1 MFFEIGE
8 PASEIR
14 RMICGSLLHIIE
26 KGVDA
31 QISFAGNFRMTHGK
45 IFIPDRQSV
54 HFRLL
59 SISISIASAR
69 TAAAGF
75 VIRIRTV

>member
-1 MFFEIGE
+1 
-8 PASEIR
+8 
-14 RMICGSLLHIIE
+14 MICGSLLHIIE

-45 IFIPDRQSV
+45 IFIPNV

>member
-1 MFFEIGE
+1 MIG
-8 PASEIR
+8 R
-14 RMICGSLLHIIE
+14 GLLHIIE
-26 KGVDA
+26 KGVNA
-31 QISFAGNFRMTHGK
+31 QFSFARNFGMTYGK
-45 IFIPDRQSV
+45 IFIPNV

-75 VIRIRTV
+75 VIRTRTV